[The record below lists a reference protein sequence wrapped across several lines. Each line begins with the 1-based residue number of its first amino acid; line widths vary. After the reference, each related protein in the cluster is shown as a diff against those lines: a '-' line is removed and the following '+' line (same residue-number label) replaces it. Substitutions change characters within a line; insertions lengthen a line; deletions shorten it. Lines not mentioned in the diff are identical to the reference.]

1 MSVLEIKGISKR
13 FGNRQILDNLSLE
26 VPEHSIYGFIGKN
39 GAGKT
44 TTMKLVLGLY
54 QADSGEIFVNGES
67 VTYGQNK
74 TNKYIGYLPDVPEF
88 YNYMTPEEY
97 LKLCADIT
105 GIPAGEAKKRIPEM
119 LEMVG
124 LDKEKKRIQGFSRG
138 MKQRLGIAQALL
150 PGPKL
155 LICDEPTSALD
166 PVGRKEI
173 LDILKT
179 ISGKTTVIFSTHILP
194 DVERICDHI
203 GILHGGNLAWEGDME
218 QVRTKNRK
226 QGFEIEFVTMEDKNC
241 FVRKWSRINEDSKV
255 QIDKVQEIVSDATQ
269 YSENH
274 VSTGATDS
282 VEIISKK
289 SNPKIENIMDVSEH
303 STIFICEQGSESE
316 MRTAMEV
323 IIANNIPVK
332 KIEMRE
338 PTLESVF
345 MEVMEQ

>member
-1 MSVLEIKGISKR
+1 MSVLEIREISKC
-13 FGNRQILDNLSLE
+13 FGNRKILDNLSFE

-54 QADSGEIFVNGES
+54 KTDCGEIFVNGEP

-74 TNKYIGYLPDVPEF
+74 TNKYIGYLSDVPEF

-97 LKLCADIT
+97 LRLCADIT
-105 GIPAGEAKKRIPEM
+105 GIPVGETKKRISGM

-173 LDILKT
+173 LDILKN

-218 QVRTKNRK
+218 QVRSRNRK
-226 QGFEIEFVTMEDKNC
+226 QGFEIEFVTVEDKNC
-241 FVRKWSRINEDSKV
+241 FAEKWIRITRNKKT
-255 QIDKVQEIVSDATQ
+255 QINRVQETV
-269 YSENH
+269 
-274 VSTGATDS
+274 S
-282 VEIISKK
+282 VEKDIIG
-289 SNPKIENIMDVSEH
+289 VSEQT
-303 STIFICEQGSESE
+303 TIFVCEQGSESD